1 MYSRR
6 DCARSW
12 SGMRTGQY
20 VCAWMLEGHQGLPY
34 TRNAQPRPGPGSA
47 VCQFPGYF
55 STRFDAGTKNLRT
68 SRKGHPR
75 VRVGASSFSRARK
88 A

>member
-34 TRNAQPRPGPGSA
+34 TRNAQPQQAVRYANIPGIFRLAFFRRRNQKPA
-47 VCQFPGYF
+47 NVTERAPA
-55 STRFDAGTKNLRT
+55 RAGR
-68 SRKGHPR
+68 GQ
-75 VRVGASSFSRARK
+75 
-88 A
+88 